1 MQHNINSYRG
11 KIKIKKNRISKLKEN
26 TSKVNIFDST
36 NFNVSKKS
44 NEYINK
50 KRKRFLS
57 DKKPYFKVEN
67 HSKLYKK
74 ESSHDSIYNNEIW
87 TKNEKNKFSKENILS
102 GINWK
107 KIKEL
112 IPTRTMA
119 QVKSF
124 AKNFFYKIKSWKDD
138 NLQIDFTLNSKN
150 TLKDMIEQINS
161 KYPDIYAT
169 ILILKKLLN
178 KTIKIRKFKT
188 FHKKNIQNRKINDQ
202 KMEFILLEA
211 EKNHHTNNYIFS
223 NRNSLNDFENN
234 VLFLSGND
242 NVNKGP
248 SNKNKY
254 NIFNINFIRNNV
266 INNNIIIPKI
276 ILNDSITNLENFLK
290 MENMLLNYYLKL
302 NIVNIYNIGNFLLF
316 DYILNLK
323 NILLN
328 HYLNLNIINNPFI
341 NYLYQINNLFFNAL
355 NELNS
360 FNAIL
365 LLNKSFSFINNNNN

>member
-11 KIKIKKNRISKLKEN
+11 KIKIEKNRISKLKEN

-44 NEYINK
+44 NEYIKK
-50 KRKRFLS
+50 KRKRFLN
-57 DKKPYFKVEN
+57 DKKAYFKVEN
-67 HSKLYKK
+67 NSKLYKK

-107 KIKEL
+107 KTKEL

-124 AKNFFYKIKSWKDD
+124 AKNFFYKIKSCKDD
-138 NLQIDFTLNSKN
+138 NLQIDLSLNSKN
-150 TLKDMIEQINS
+150 TLKDMIEHINS
-161 KYPDIYAT
+161 KYPDIQT
-169 ILILKKLLN
+169 IILILKKLLN

-188 FHKKNIQNRKINDQ
+188 FHKKNIQNRKINNQ
-202 KMEFILLEA
+202 KNEFILIEA
-211 EKNHHTNNYIFS
+211 EKNHHANNYIFS

-234 VLFLSGND
+234 MLFLSGND
-242 NVNKGP
+242 NVNKAP

-276 ILNDSITNLENFLK
+276 ILNDSITNLENFLN
-290 MENMLLNYYLKL
+290 MEKLLLNYYLKL
-302 NIVNIYNIGNFLLF
+302 NIININIGNFLLI
-316 DYILNLK
+316 DNILNLK

-328 HYLNLNIINNPFI
+328 HYLDLNIVNDLFI
-341 NYLYQINNLFFNAL
+341 NYLYQINNLFFNVL
-355 NELNS
+355 NGLNS
-360 FNAIL
+360 FNAIPL
-365 LLNKSFSFINNNNN
+365 INKSFSFMNNNNN